1 MEKIMNIVRE
11 KVLED
16 MNPYVDFAKHKDLV
30 AFTIG
35 ADYFSYD
42 CEADEELEA
51 DFIEVIAV
59 VEKDWLF
66 TLMLKEEIENP
77 LDYLQN
83 VYTWDDGFAWFENA
97 KTSGKIVAVE
107 FN

>member
-1 MEKIMNIVRE
+1 MNAVRK

-16 MNPYVDFAKHKDLV
+16 MNPYTAFAEHKDLI
-30 AFTIG
+30 AFTVG
-35 ADYFSYD
+35 ADYFTYD
-42 CEADEELEA
+42 YEADTELDA
-51 DFIEVIAV
+51 DFEEVIVA

-66 TLMLKEEIENP
+66 ELMTKDEIENP

-83 VYTWDDGFAWFENA
+83 EYTWDDSIEWF
-97 KTSGKIVAVE
+97 KRSKIDGKVAVIE

>member
-1 MEKIMNIVRE
+1 MNEVRA

-16 MNPYVDFAKHKDLV
+16 MKPYMEFAKHKDLI
-30 AFTIG
+30 AITIG

-42 CEADEELEA
+42 CENDEELEA
-51 DFIEVIAV
+51 DFVEVIAV

-66 TLMLKEEIENP
+66 TFMLKEEIENP

-83 VYTWDDGFAWFENA
+83 EYTWDDSFAWFINA
-97 KTSGKIVAVE
+97 KAYGKVVAVD

>member
-1 MEKIMNIVRE
+1 MNAVR
-11 KVLED
+11 KRVLED
-16 MNPYVDFAKHKDLV
+16 MKPYMEFAQHKDLI
-30 AFTIG
+30 AFTVG

-42 CEADEELEA
+42 CENDEELEA
-51 DFIEVIAV
+51 DFCEVIVA

-66 TLMLKEEIENP
+66 TIMLKEEIENP

-83 VYTWDDGFAWFENA
+83 EYTWDDSFVWFENA
-97 KTSGKIVAVE
+97 KANGKVVTVE

>member
-1 MEKIMNIVRE
+1 MNEVRA

-16 MNPYVDFAKHKDLV
+16 IKSYTEFAEHKDLV
-30 AFTIG
+30 AFTVG
-35 ADYFSYD
+35 ADYFTYD
-42 CEADEELEA
+42 YETDEELKA
-51 DFIEVIAV
+51 DFYEVIAV

-66 TLMLKEEIENP
+66 EQMKKDDIDNP

-83 VYTWDDGFAWFENA
+83 EYTWDDSIEWFEYA
-97 KTSGKIVAVE
+97 KINGKIVAVD

>member
-1 MEKIMNIVRE
+1 MNIVRSR
-11 KVLED
+11 VLED
-16 MNPYVDFAKHKDLV
+16 MNPYLDFAKHKDLI
-30 AFTIG
+30 AITIG

-42 CEADEELEA
+42 AENDEELEA
-51 DFIEVIAV
+51 DFGEVIAV

-66 TLMLKEEIENP
+66 TFMLKEEIENP

-83 VYTWDDGFAWFENA
+83 EYTWDDSFVWFYNA
-97 KTSGKIVAVE
+97 KTEGKVVTVE